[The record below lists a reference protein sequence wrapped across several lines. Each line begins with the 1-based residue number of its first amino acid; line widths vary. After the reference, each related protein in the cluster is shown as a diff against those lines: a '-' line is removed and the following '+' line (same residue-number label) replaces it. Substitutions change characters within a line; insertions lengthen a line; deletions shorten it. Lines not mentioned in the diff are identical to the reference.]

1 MPDSQGLFPEPP
13 APAGVK
19 TSPALE
25 SRDTVFLFLFIFF
38 SSSMVPG
45 SEAGSCSSSS
55 GPGCV
60 CYPDSDLMFRLAV
73 ASSAP
78 SVCDRC
84 RGHTAGKRAKG
95 GLWRREADLQRVCVH
110 ARLSQSI
117 LCSPRIHSHV
127 YVPLSEPASGCA
139 FCQSASSER
148 STKGPATSVLIRPWH
163 V

>member
-95 GLWRREADLQRVCVH
+95 GLWRREADLQRVCVCV
-110 ARLSQSI
+110 RVCLNQSCALPVYTPTYTC
-117 LCSPRIHSHV
+117 LCPNLH
-127 YVPLSEPASGCA
+127 LAA
-139 FCQSASSER
+139 LSASR
-148 STKGPATSVLIRPWH
+148 RAARGPRKGRRRPY
-163 V
+163 

>member
-38 SSSMVPG
+38 FSSMVPG

-78 SVCDRC
+78 SVCDRY
-84 RGHTAGKRAKG
+84 RGPTAGKRARGECGDVK
-95 GLWRREADLQRVCVH
+95 QTCSTCVH
-110 ARLSQSI
+110 VCFNQSCALPIYAPTYTCLCPNLHLAAFSAGRRAARG
-117 LCSPRIHSHV
+117 PR
-127 YVPLSEPASGCA
+127 
-139 FCQSASSER
+139 
-148 STKGPATSVLIRPWH
+148 KGR
-163 V
+163 

>member
-95 GLWRREADLQRVCVH
+95 GLWRREADLQRVCVC
-110 ARLSQSI
+110 ARASVSINPVLSPYT
-117 LCSPRIHSHV
+117 LPRIR
-127 YVPLSEPASGCA
+127 A
-139 FCQSASSER
+139 FVRTCIWLRFLPVGEQREVHER
-148 STKGPATSVLIRPWH
+148 AGDVRTD
-163 V
+163 